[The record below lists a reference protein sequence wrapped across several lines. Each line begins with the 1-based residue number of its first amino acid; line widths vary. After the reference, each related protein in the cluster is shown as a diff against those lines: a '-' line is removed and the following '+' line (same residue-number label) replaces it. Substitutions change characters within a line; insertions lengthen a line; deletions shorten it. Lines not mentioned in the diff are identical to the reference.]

1 MRLFSLLL
9 GCVFAISL
17 LNGGAVVAQIQGR
30 GMTVNTPMPQP
41 VETPQEKRQKSTACN
56 GEAKNAKLTGK
67 DRTAYLKYCNSSRY
81 AADFKA
87 PGVDEWRESLPPKP

>member
-1 MRLFSLLL
+1 MRPLSLLF
-9 GCVFAISL
+9 GCVFAVAL
-17 LNGGAVVAQIQGR
+17 VNGGAALAQIQGR

-41 VETPQEKRQKSTACN
+41 VETPQEKRQKSAACN
-56 GEAKNAKLTGK
+56 AEAKSAKLTSK

-87 PGVDEWRESLPPKP
+87 PGVDEWRETLPKP

>member
-1 MRLFSLLL
+1 MRPFSLLL

-17 LNGGAVVAQIQGR
+17 LNGGAVLAQIQGKDMNLNSPFP
-30 GMTVNTPMPQP
+30 GP
-41 VETPQEKRQKSTACN
+41 VETPQEKRKKSAACTA
-56 GEAKNAKLTGK
+56 EAKSAKLAGK

-87 PGVDEWRESLPPKP
+87 PGVDEWRETLPK